1 MQEISERLLD
11 CIERN
16 GMLIEYKKEVPERI
30 LIEDSLQ
37 FVVLLIELETEFGIV
52 VPDEYLTTEENLTDF
67 QVLCDMVHKFKEI
80 K

>member
-1 MQEISERLLD
+1 MQEIKERLLD

-16 GMLIEYKKEVPERI
+16 GILVEYKKEMPERV

-37 FVVLLIELETEFGIV
+37 FVVLLIELENEFGIV

-67 QVLCDMVHKFKEI
+67 QALCTMVNKLIEVK
-80 K
+80 

>member
-1 MQEISERLLD
+1 MPEIRERLLD

-16 GMLIEYKKEVPERI
+16 GILVEYKKEVPERV

-52 VPDEYLTTEENLTDF
+52 VPDEYLTEEENLTDF
-67 QVLCDMVHKFKEI
+67 QVLCDIIHKLKEI